1 MIAWFVRNGV
11 AANLIMVIVAVGGF
25 VALPQLKVELF
36 PEISLDQVL
45 VRVVYPGATPAEVEE
60 GIILR
65 VEEAVQGVQG
75 IRRISSTAA
84 EGVGTVALEA
94 LRGYDVRRLKDDV
107 KTRVDAID
115 TFPVNAE
122 RPIIEELIFPRDV
135 VYLAVSGE
143 TDEKTLRL
151 LAERVRDEIVALPG
165 ISQAELVGMRSF
177 EIAIEVSETDL
188 RTYGLTFDEVAEAV
202 RRHSIDLPAGSI
214 RAESGEIL
222 LRTLGQAF
230 TGEEF
235 AAIPLRSAT
244 TGARVRLGEI
254 ARVIDGFVD
263 QDRIAAFDGRPAAFI
278 LVRQVST
285 ESPLN
290 ISRTIDAYL
299 ETTYERFPEGIYID
313 PFADVSFYLAD
324 RIALLVKNGL
334 IGLVLVVA
342 ILTAF
347 LRPLLA
353 FFVALGIPVS
363 FLGAFL
369 VAPYFDV
376 SINLISLFA
385 FILVL
390 GIVVDDAIVV
400 GESVFSEYQRSKPG
414 PAAAIRGSLRV
425 AKPVT
430 FAVLTTMVAFVP
442 VFFIPGTFG
451 KFFAPIPVVV
461 IATLAWSLVQSKLVL
476 PYHLSLLRV
485 GTHDRSRLN
494 AFNRV
499 QRRIADALE
508 TCIERFYRPL
518 LAWSMERRYLT
529 LAGFLGI
536 FLISVGV
543 LAGGWVR
550 FVPQP
555 SVPSD
560 FIVAE
565 LEYPIGTPIEVTRDG
580 LKRMRAALLEVV
592 EQLGREGEHN
602 AVDHDAVFMQGDTH
616 AATYLIEM
624 SKSEARDISAFEL
637 ARRWREAVG
646 ELPGARSLVFTAEA
660 GATPEKAIDIQLTGR
675 DFEAMRSAARDIR
688 ERLRDYPAVFDIAD
702 NVSSGKQEVRLQTRP
717 EAADLGVATID
728 LGRQVRQA
736 FFGAEAQR
744 IQRGRNDV
752 RVMVRYP
759 RAERES
765 LANLEDMRIRLPD
778 STAIPLAEVADLSL
792 GQGFSTIKRIDRKRV
807 INITADIDREAAD
820 FTALVRE
827 IQQNMLPEVLAK
839 HPGVESTL
847 EGEAAETRET
857 LQSVFLSTLL
867 MLFVIYA
874 LLAIPFGS
882 YMQPLIVMAA
892 IPFALVGAV
901 FGHLVTMQNL
911 SILSILG
918 LIAAFGVVVNASL
931 VMVDYV
937 NQNRRAGADRLS
949 AVMEAGAAR
958 FRPIVLTSLT
968 TFAGL
973 TPILLER
980 SLQAQFLIPMATS
993 LAFGVLFASFITLLL
1008 VPALYLVLEDLKRGL
1023 QSLLGATRTSHGK

>member
-11 AANLIMVIVAVGGF
+11 AANLIMIIVAVGGF
-25 VALPQLKVELF
+25 VALPQLRVELF

-45 VRVVYPGATPAEVEE
+45 VRVVYPGATPNEVEE
-60 GIILR
+60 GIVLR

-75 IRRISSTAA
+75 IRRISSTAS
-84 EGVGTVALEA
+84 ESVGTVAIEA
-94 LRGYDVRRLKDDV
+94 LRGYDIRRLKDDI

-135 VYLAVSGE
+135 LYIAVAGE
-143 TDEKTLRL
+143 TDEVTLRRM
-151 LAERVRDEIVALPG
+151 AERVRDEIVAVPG
-165 ISQAELVGMRSF
+165 ISQAELVGVRSF
-177 EIAIEVSETDL
+177 EIAIEVSESAL
-188 RTYGLTFDEVAEAV
+188 RAYGLTFDEVAEAV
-202 RRHSIDLPAGSI
+202 SRHSLDLPGGSI
-214 RAESGEIL
+214 RAASGEIL
-222 LRTLGQAF
+222 LRTLGQAYE
-230 TGEEF
+230 GAEF
-235 AAIPLRSAT
+235 AAIPLRSGVD
-244 TGARVRLGEI
+244 GARVQLGDV
-254 ARVIDGFVD
+254 ARIVDGFVD
-263 QDRIAAFDGRPAAFI
+263 QDRIAAFDGSPAAFV

-285 ESPLN
+285 ESPLD
-290 ISRTIDAYL
+290 ISRKVEAYL
-299 ETTYERFPEGIYID
+299 DEARGRFPEGIALST
-313 PFADVSFYLAD
+313 FADTSFYLAD

-334 IGLVLVVA
+334 IGLILVVA

-400 GESVFSEYQRSKPG
+400 GESVFSEFQHSKPG
-414 PAAAIRGSLRV
+414 PEAAIRGSLRV

-451 KFFAPIPVVV
+451 KFLAPIPVVV

-485 GTHDRSRLN
+485 GTRDRARLN

-508 TCIERFYRPL
+508 ACIERLYRPSL
-518 LAWSMERRYLT
+518 RWSMERRYLT
-529 LAGFLGI
+529 LAAFAGVFI
-536 FLISVGV
+536 ISFGV

-560 FIVAE
+560 YIVAN
-565 LEYPIGTPIEVTRDG
+565 LEYPMGTPIETTRRG
-580 LKRMRAALLEVV
+580 LDRMRAALVEVTDQLE
-592 EQLGREGEHN
+592 REGEPN
-602 AVDHDAVFMQGDTH
+602 AIDHDAIFMQGDTH
-616 AATYLIEM
+616 TATYLIEM
-624 SKSEARDISAFEL
+624 SKSEARDVSAFEL

-675 DFEAMRSAARDIR
+675 DFEAMRNAAREIR
-688 ERLRDYPAVFDIAD
+688 EGLRDYPAVFDVAD
-702 NVSSGKQEVRLQTRP
+702 NFSSGKREVRIRTNP
-717 EAADLGVATID
+717 AAADLGISTAD

-759 RAERES
+759 RDERES
-765 LANLEDMRIRLPD
+765 LANLEDMRVRLPD
-778 STAIPLAEVADLSL
+778 GTAVPFAEVADISL
-792 GQGFSTIKRIDRKRV
+792 DQGFATIKRIDRNRV
-807 INITADIDREAAD
+807 LNITADIDREATD

-827 IQQNMLPEVLAK
+827 IQNEMLPEILAR

-857 LQSVFLSTLL
+857 LASLLLSTLL
-867 MLFVIYA
+867 MLFIIYA
-874 LLAIPFGS
+874 LLAIPFRS
-882 YMQPLIVMAA
+882 YLQPLIVMAA

-901 FGHLVTMQNL
+901 IGHIVTFQNL

-918 LIAAFGVVVNASL
+918 LVAAFGVVVNASL
-931 VMVDYV
+931 VMVDFV
-937 NQNRRAGADRLS
+937 NQNRREGADRMT
-949 AVMEAGAAR
+949 AVMGAGAAR

-993 LAFGVLFASFITLLL
+993 LAFGVLFASFITLYL
-1008 VPALYLVLEDLKRGL
+1008 VPALYLALEDVKRF
-1023 QSLLGATRTSHGK
+1023 LGRLFGMRATKV